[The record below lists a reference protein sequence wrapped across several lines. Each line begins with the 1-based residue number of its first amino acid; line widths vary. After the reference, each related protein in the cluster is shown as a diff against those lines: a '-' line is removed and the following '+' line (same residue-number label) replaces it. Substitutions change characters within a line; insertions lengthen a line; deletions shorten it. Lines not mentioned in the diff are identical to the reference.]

1 MTRPSSPLT
10 RAIPTAALLPRSPH
24 APACSFP
31 SPTAA
36 LLGPLPPTAPLHLA
50 LNHLLLTDDAARFIS
65 VASPYE
71 RVLVIT
77 GHADE
82 LRTELE
88 EEDEDWLRLN
98 GGKYGVLDRLKRVE
112 MRWAHYLCSC

>member
-1 MTRPSSPLT
+1 MTRPSSPPA

-50 LNHLLLTDDAARFIS
+50 LNHLLLTDDAA
-65 VASPYE
+65 VAELRAAIAARTE
-71 RVLVIT
+71 RT
-77 GHADE
+77 WQNYADE
-82 LRTELE
+82 LWAGLVEPALTAATR
-88 EEDEDWLRLN
+88 N
-98 GGKYGVLDRLKRVE
+98 GTGHH
-112 MRWAHYLCSC
+112 AAS